1 MALEIKQRQP
11 KDLPEC
17 IDCQDGYYIWYD
29 LYSYCI
35 SRIRKERRED
45 IAWHSSLEGAVFHV
59 IKLKQQENIKT
70 LGMQSLADRVSAL
83 ETEQHKLAET
93 LVLQF
98 AKMNRTKN

>member
-17 IDCQDGYYIWYD
+17 IDCQDGYFIW
-29 LYSYCI
+29 YCI
-35 SRIRKERRED
+35 SRIKKERRED
-45 IAWHSSLEGAVFHV
+45 IAWHSSLESAIFHV
-59 IKLKQQENIKT
+59 IKLKEKENIQT
-70 LGMQSLADRVSAL
+70 LGMQSLADRVSAI

>member
-45 IAWHSSLEGAVFHV
+45 IAWHCSLEGAVSSM
-59 IKLKQQENIKT
+59 IKFKIQENIKT

>member
-29 LYSYCI
+29 LYSYCV
-35 SRIRKERRED
+35 SRVRKERRED
-45 IAWHSSLEGAVFHV
+45 LAWHCSLEGAVSSM
-59 IKLKQQENIKT
+59 IKLKEQENIQT
-70 LGMQSLADRVSAL
+70 LGMQSLADRVSAI

-98 AKMNRTKN
+98 AKKNKARN

>member
-45 IAWHSSLEGAVFHV
+45 IAWHCSLEGAVSSM
-59 IKLKQQENIKT
+59 IKLKEQENIKT
-70 LGMQSLADRVSAL
+70 LGMQPLVDRVKAL
-83 ETEQHKLAET
+83 EKERQKLAET

-98 AKMNRTKN
+98 AKKNKARN

>member
-17 IDCQDGYYIWYD
+17 IDCQDGYFIWYD

-35 SRIRKERRED
+35 SRIKKERRED
-45 IAWHSSLEGAVFHV
+45 IAWHPSLESAIFHV
-59 IKLKQQENIKT
+59 IKLKQQENIQT
-70 LGMQSLADRVSAL
+70 LGMQPLADRVKAL
-83 ETEQHKLAET
+83 EKERQKLAET

-98 AKMNRTKN
+98 AKMNNTKN

>member
-17 IDCQDGYYIWYD
+17 IDCQDGYFIWYD
-29 LYSYCI
+29 LYNYCI

-45 IAWHSSLEGAVFHV
+45 IAWHSSLDGAVFHV
-59 IKLKQQENIKT
+59 IKLKEQENIQT
-70 LGMQSLADRVSAL
+70 LGMQSLADRVSTL

>member
-29 LYSYCI
+29 LYSYCV
-35 SRIRKERRED
+35 SRVRKERRED
-45 IAWHSSLEGAVFHV
+45 IAWHCSLQGAVSSM
-59 IKLKQQENIKT
+59 IKFKIQENIQS
-70 LGMQSLADRVSAL
+70 LGMQSLADRVSAI

>member
-29 LYSYCI
+29 LYSYCV
-35 SRIRKERRED
+35 SRVRKERRED
-45 IAWHSSLEGAVFHV
+45 LAWHCSLEGAVSRM
-59 IKLKQQENIKT
+59 IKLKEQENIKT
-70 LGMQSLADRVSAL
+70 LGMQPLVDRVKAL
-83 ETEQHKLAET
+83 EKERQKLAET

-98 AKMNRTKN
+98 AKKNKARN

>member
-45 IAWHSSLEGAVFHV
+45 IAWHSSLEGAVSSM
-59 IKLKQQENIKT
+59 IKFKIQENIQNI
-70 LGMQSLADRVSAL
+70 GMQSLVDRVSAL
-83 ETEQHKLAET
+83 EIEQHKLAET

>member
-29 LYSYCI
+29 LYSYCV
-35 SRIRKERRED
+35 SRVRKERRED
-45 IAWHSSLEGAVFHV
+45 LAWHCSLQGAVSSM
-59 IKLKQQENIKT
+59 IKFKIQENIKT
-70 LGMQSLADRVSAL
+70 LGMQPLVDRVKAL

-98 AKMNRTKN
+98 AKKNKARN

>member
-29 LYSYCI
+29 LYSYCV
-35 SRIRKERRED
+35 SRVRKERRED
-45 IAWHSSLEGAVFHV
+45 LAWHCSLEGAVSSM
-59 IKLKQQENIKT
+59 IKLKEQENIKT
-70 LGMQSLADRVSAL
+70 LGMQPLVDRVKAL
-83 ETEQHKLAET
+83 EKERQKLAET

-98 AKMNRTKN
+98 AKKNKARN

>member
-1 MALEIKQRQP
+1 MALEIKQRQH

-29 LYSYCI
+29 LYSYCV
-35 SRIRKERRED
+35 SRVRKERRED
-45 IAWHSSLEGAVFHV
+45 LAWHCSLEGAVSSM
-59 IKLKQQENIKT
+59 IKLKEQENIKT
-70 LGMQSLADRVSAL
+70 LGMQPLVNRVKAL
-83 ETEQHKLAET
+83 EKERQKLAET

>member
-29 LYSYCI
+29 LYIYCI

-45 IAWHSSLEGAVFHV
+45 IA
-59 IKLKQQENIKT
+59 
-70 LGMQSLADRVSAL
+70 
-83 ETEQHKLAET
+83 
-93 LVLQF
+93 
-98 AKMNRTKN
+98 

>member
-17 IDCQDGYYIWYD
+17 IDCQDDYYIWYD

-45 IAWHSSLEGAVFHV
+45 IAWHSSLESAVFHV
-59 IKLKQQENIKT
+59 IKLKEQENIQT
-70 LGMQSLADRVSAL
+70 LCMQSLADRVKAL
-83 ETEQHKLAET
+83 EMERHKLAET

-98 AKMNRTKN
+98 VKNNKAEN

>member
-17 IDCQDGYYIWYD
+17 IDCQDGYFIWYD
-29 LYSYCI
+29 LYSYCV
-35 SRIRKERRED
+35 SRVRKERRED
-45 IAWHSSLEGAVFHV
+45 LAWHCSLQGAVSSM
-59 IKLKQQENIKT
+59 IKFKIQENIQK

>member
-1 MALEIKQRQP
+1 MVTLSGMTYTVTVFQESERNAEKILHGTLLLESAI
-11 KDLPEC
+11 
-17 IDCQDGYYIWYD
+17 
-29 LYSYCI
+29 
-35 SRIRKERRED
+35 
-45 IAWHSSLEGAVFHV
+45 FHV
-59 IKLKQQENIKT
+59 IKLKQQENIQT